1 MGGDRGHLVTN
12 RLDALLPHDDDEVLD
27 KGRAFLSRFLKAEG
41 RIFAFILTLLP
52 HRDDAEDVLQEASA
66 IMWEKFD
73 ERTPPDDFVAWG
85 CRIAYFRVQEQ
96 RRKRRRERVVFSET
110 DDGAGRRDHGRGGQ
124 ALRLDDRREVLVR
137 CLDKL
142 GRRDRELLAER
153 LKEGATTR
161 STADLIGRSVDAVYK
176 SMAKIRKNLFDCVA
190 RTLESEGRS

>member
-1 MGGDRGHLVTN
+1 MGAERAQLVTHC
-12 RLDALLPHDDDEVLD
+12 LGALLPHDDDEVLN
-27 KGRAFLSRFLKAEG
+27 KGGAFLSRFLKAER

-96 RRKRRRERVVFSET
+96 SRKKRRERVMFSERMMQQLAET
-110 DDGAGRRDHGRGGQ
+110 MTEEAK
-124 ALRLDDRREVLVR
+124 ALRLDDRREVFVR
-137 CLDKL
+137 CMDKL

-176 SMAKIRKNLFDCVA
+176 SMAKIRKNLCDCVA